1 MDPSSEVVLIYDGM
15 MKTHHPNLT
24 ISESDVLIVGQITQP
39 CKSISLAG
47 AAILIV
53 LSDHHEIPQ
62 NISWEYFRAF
72 ATAASSPSLAQQ
84 MNCVKPANIPQVE

>member
-1 MDPSSEVVLIYDGM
+1 MDPYSEVVLIYDGM
-15 MKTHHPNLT
+15 MKTHHPHLT
-24 ISESDVLIVGQITQP
+24 ITDSDVLIIGQITQP

-62 NISWEYFRAF
+62 NISWEYFRVF
-72 ATAASSPSLAQQ
+72 ATTGSTPSLASQ
-84 MNCVKPANIPQVE
+84 MNTVKPANIPQV

>member
-1 MDPSSEVVLIYDGM
+1 M

-24 ISESDVLIVGQITQP
+24 ISESDVLLVGQITQP
-39 CKSISLAG
+39 KSISLAG

-53 LSDHHEIPQ
+53 LSDHLEIPQ
-62 NISWEYFRAF
+62 NISWECFRAS
-72 ATAASSPSLAQQ
+72 ATAASSPSLAHQ